1 VATIAADA
9 ATEETGRTQAQP
21 ETSAQVGASSFSD
34 LVRAHFQREQERAA
48 TGAATPE
55 TEERFRRELETFEAA
70 QGTIEAVYW
79 STRNASA
86 IAMTI
91 GKPKHQGNPF
101 TDTDTKVRLH
111 RLTDWVTADAEPIA
125 DLLHDCDLLA
135 IRVSEVLRGTSERI
149 AMRWLFAVQEHLL
162 GVIERCGRPGEA
174 QQQEVVDSQ
183 RLELVKIEKYYL
195 RAGSKAGRIVYVSG
209 MLLGAS
215 VAAAAC
221 AVAAYVVHRH
231 AHDWN
236 RDFLVLL
243 LCVASGAVGALVS
256 VLSRMSSG
264 DEKFTVD
271 FEVGRPLL
279 RRLGLYKPL
288 VGSIFGVA
296 LYFLLASGLLMTQPP
311 DGNHTD
317 FYAIAAFFAGFSER
331 FTGVIFGSA
340 EKLIAGGGG
349 AAPDADADD
358 EPQ

>member
-1 VATIAADA
+1 
-9 ATEETGRTQAQP
+9 
-21 ETSAQVGASSFSD
+21 
-34 LVRAHFQREQERAA
+34 
-48 TGAATPE
+48 
-55 TEERFRRELETFEAA
+55 
-70 QGTIEAVYW
+70 
-79 STRNASA
+79 
-86 IAMTI
+86 MTI
-91 GKPKHQGNPF
+91 GKPQHAGNPF

-111 RLTDWVTADAEPIA
+111 RLTDWVTRGAEPIA

-149 AMRWLFAVQEHLL
+149 AMRWLFAVEEHML
-162 GVIERCGRPGEA
+162 GVIERAEQPDEA
-174 QQQEVVDSQ
+174 QQQEVVVSQ

-209 MLLGAS
+209 MLLGAAV
-215 VAAAAC
+215 VAAAC
-221 AVAAYVVHRH
+221 VVAAYVVHRH
-231 AHDWN
+231 ASDWN

-243 LCVASGAVGALVS
+243 LCIVSGSVGALVS

-264 DEKFTVD
+264 DDEKFTVD

-340 EKLIAGGGG
+340 EKLIAGGGDG
-349 AAPDADADD
+349 EPPAADAK
-358 EPQ
+358 PQ